1 MCHVISPPDAQ
12 GTVSSTVERDSGG
25 IVPPTTMPRG
35 DTTELLRGGAG
46 RRDFVQYTCPEK
58 MLEKPG
64 NCEKVY
70 FAERNVI
77 LQQRAEGSWVAVK
90 PSRFDVLG
98 IVS

>member
-1 MCHVISPPDAQ
+1 MFHVISPPDAQ

-25 IVPPTTMPRG
+25 IVPPTTMPGVIQRSCYA
-35 DTTELLRGGAG
+35 GAG
-46 RRDFVQYTCPEK
+46 RHDFVQYTCPEK

-77 LQQRAEGSWVAVK
+77 LQQKAEGSWVAVK
-90 PSRFDVLG
+90 PLRFDVLG

>member
-1 MCHVISPPDAQ
+1 MFHVISPPDAQ
-12 GTVSSTVERDSGG
+12 GIVSSIVERDSGG
-25 IVPPTTMPRG
+25 IVSPTTIARG
-35 DTTELLRGGAG
+35 DTELLRVVAG
-46 RRDFVQYTCPEK
+46 RHDFTQYTCPEK
-58 MLEKPG
+58 MLEKTG

>member
-1 MCHVISPPDAQ
+1 MLKAPSQAL
-12 GTVSSTVERDSGG
+12 SSG
-25 IVPPTTMPRG
+25 IVGGLYPPTTMPRG

-77 LQQRAEGSWVAVK
+77 LQQRAERSWVAVK